1 MRPSSKRQK
10 GEAEVT
16 QTWERDS
23 LPDQGSMPK
32 LNNGR
37 LNLGFE
43 LEFRW
48 GRDEYLEWVRQGILG
63 CSLAERGKPGVW
75 DTMV

>member
-1 MRPSSKRQK
+1 
-10 GEAEVT
+10 
-16 QTWERDS
+16 
-23 LPDQGSMPK
+23 MPK

-63 CSLAERGKPGVW
+63 CSRAEKSGLMFLEQNLGVPKYFRVQVKMLK
-75 DTMV
+75 TKRAIISFIKC